1 MQFNILITG
10 GLYSKQAAL
19 SGWHFCQA
27 ALKAGHTISQV
38 FFYQDA
44 VLHGTQLSIP
54 MQDEQ
59 DVVALWADCSKQN
72 NIDLF
77 VCVSAAERRGILG
90 DEQIAEYDLP
100 NANLHPQYQIAGL
113 GVLHDAALSSER
125 MVTFK

>member
-10 GLYSKQAAL
+10 GLYSSQAAL
-19 SGWHFCQA
+19 SAWHFCQA
-27 ALKAGHTISQV
+27 SLKAGHTIDQV

-44 VLHGTQLSIP
+44 ALHGTQLSIP

-59 DVVALWADCSKQN
+59 DAVRLWAECASEYQ
-72 NIDLF
+72 IDLF

-90 DEQIAEYDLP
+90 AEQIAEYDLGH
-100 NANLHPQYQIAGL
+100 ANLHPQYQIAGL
-113 GVLHDAALSSER
+113 GVLHDAALSSDR